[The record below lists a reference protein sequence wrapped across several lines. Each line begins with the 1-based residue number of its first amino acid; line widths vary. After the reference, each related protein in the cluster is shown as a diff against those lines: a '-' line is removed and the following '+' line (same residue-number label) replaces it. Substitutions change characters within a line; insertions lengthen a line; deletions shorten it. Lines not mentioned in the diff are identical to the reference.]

1 MSKNVFCLVLAC
13 GLLVSG
19 TAFATECTPEEEAEA
34 GKIAGGLV
42 RNVAKKVMPT
52 EGKQMINVSAC
63 EVRGGAFTVDVKY
76 NVLGSDGLY
85 WVTAQ
90 TKFGAGGSNPNVKIT
105 KTSPTVAAAEAKTG
119 VKISSN

>member
-1 MSKNVFCLVLAC
+1 MSKKVFFLTLVC
-13 GLLVSG
+13 GALLSSA
-19 TAFATECTPEEEAEA
+19 AFATECTPEEESEA

-52 EGKQMINVSAC
+52 DGKQMINVSAC
-63 EVRGGAFTVDVKY
+63 EVRGGAFTVDIKY

-105 KTSPTVAAAEAKTG
+105 KTSPTVAAAEAKMG